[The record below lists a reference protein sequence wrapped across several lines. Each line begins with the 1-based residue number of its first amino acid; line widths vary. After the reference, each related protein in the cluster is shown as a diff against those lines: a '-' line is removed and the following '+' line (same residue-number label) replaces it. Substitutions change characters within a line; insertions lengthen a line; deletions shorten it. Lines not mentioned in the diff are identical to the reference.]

1 MCRTCSPSNC
11 RGSAGTWTSPAS
23 SPARSNANAA
33 PATAASSPCR
43 CVRAWIWGRRAG
55 SPNCSNAAATT
66 CCTPTPCV
74 RCWSAASPRGA
85 RAGRCCT
92 IIHSRTDRDTENA
105 LRNRVNSAIQRFG
118 AARAARLV
126 AVSHGTAHYLRGLGY
141 DDEVVRVVP
150 NGVPVNPAPRPWIA
164 PDGAWTLGMVALFRP
179 RKGVEMLIDALA
191 QLRAQGR
198 DVSLRAV
205 GGFESDAYREQV
217 LAHAQARGVAEQI
230 HWTGFTRDVSAELA
244 RIDLFVL
251 PSLYGEGL
259 PMVLIEALSLG
270 LPVVATANEG
280 VPEVLADG
288 RAGELVPSGDA
299 TALAAAVAAL
309 MDDPARAAALAGRGC
324 MPARALFGRGD
335 GAPGRGGVRGSAAG
349 GAAMNAAAPSPD
361 AAPRRLLELL
371 DRLLIVRDAA
381 QYRALLQRL
390 ADPAGAT
397 VLSFFNQHAF
407 NLAWTDPAFAEHLRR
422 SDVLLRDGVGVAACL
437 RLLAREPGLNAN
449 GTDLIPRLLAA
460 FAGRRA
466 VLIGTREPYL
476 QRAAQRLGEDYAVEV
491 ACALD
496 GFGDAAG
503 YLEAVARERPDLVV
517 LAMGMPKQERVA
529 AELAQWARQAGH
541 RLLIVNGGAIAD
553 FIAGASPARRRGCG
567 ARA

>member
-1 MCRTCSPSNC
+1 
-11 RGSAGTWTSPAS
+11 
-23 SPARSNANAA
+23 
-33 PATAASSPCR
+33 
-43 CVRAWIWGRRAG
+43 
-55 SPNCSNAAATT
+55 
-66 CCTPTPCV
+66 
-74 RCWSAASPRGA
+74 
-85 RAGRCCT
+85 
-92 IIHSRTDRDTENA
+92 
-105 LRNRVNSAIQRFG
+105 
-118 AARAARLV
+118 
-126 AVSHGTAHYLRGLGY
+126 
-141 DDEVVRVVP
+141 
-150 NGVPVNPAPRPWIA
+150 
-164 PDGAWTLGMVALFRP
+164 
-179 RKGVEMLIDALA
+179 
-191 QLRAQGR
+191 
-198 DVSLRAV
+198 
-205 GGFESDAYREQV
+205 
-217 LAHAQARGVAEQI
+217 
-230 HWTGFTRDVSAELA
+230 
-244 RIDLFVL
+244 
-251 PSLYGEGL
+251 
-259 PMVLIEALSLG
+259 
-270 LPVVATANEG
+270 
-280 VPEVLADG
+280 
-288 RAGELVPSGDA
+288 
-299 TALAAAVAAL
+299 
-309 MDDPARAAALAGRGC
+309 
-324 MPARALFGRGD
+324 
-335 GAPGRGGVRGSAAG
+335 
-349 GAAMNAAAPSPD
+349 MNAAAPSPD

-449 GTDLIPRLLAA
+449 GTDLIPQLLGA

-517 LAMGMPKQERVA
+517 LAMGMPRQERVA

-553 FIAGASPARRRGCG
+553 FIAGRV
-567 ARA
+567 ARAPAWMRRARLEWLYRLGREPRRLWRRYLLGGAVFIARALRLAADPPRPASGIAPLFEASTVKADTLALFGLDEARIAQLVQRLDASAGGGERRIVQFAAARAGEGATTLAHSYAAASAQLRKRRVLLLSDDAQGDAACFADCFAQAAAPGAPGLAVARLTDPRREFRDNYAALDDADAWQALAQRFDEIVVDARAPYALAAAKHASGVVVVVEAEATRAALVRTLLDDLAAVDARVIGTVLNKHRSHLPHALHERL